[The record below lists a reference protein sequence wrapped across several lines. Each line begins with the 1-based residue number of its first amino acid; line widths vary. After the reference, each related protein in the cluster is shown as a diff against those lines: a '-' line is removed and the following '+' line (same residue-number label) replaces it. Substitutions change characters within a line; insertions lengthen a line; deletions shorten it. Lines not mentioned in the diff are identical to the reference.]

1 MSHEAERAVIML
13 WCARLAWA
21 LLPVSAGTALSDATD
36 DWATSPARVATV
48 LLWAAWA
55 VGLIA
60 LLAPRPWGL
69 TALRV
74 VAPAT
79 VFVSLLS
86 LSDASAGAAAV
97 AVIGSLVAAILALS
111 APVAQAAGNA
121 LAYGD
126 EVRFPLRIPLALFLA
141 PVPLAVVLITAGVS
155 VGPLLLADGN
165 YVVGVIVTVVGLAL
179 AIALARSLHALSVR
193 WLVLVPAGLVAVDPL
208 TLVDPVLIRR
218 EQILGVEQ
226 LPRARSVP
234 GSLDLRLGTVAGTI
248 AVSLHEPYP
257 FAHRRGRRDAAIEEA
272 RGILVATV
280 RPDAF
285 VQAAGARRIN
295 IPS

>member
-1 MSHEAERAVIML
+1 MRNEAERAVISL

-21 LLPVSAGTALSDATD
+21 LLPVSVGTALGDAIDAWST
-36 DWATSPARVATV
+36 APARVATV
-48 LLWAAWA
+48 LLWSAWA

-60 LLAPRPWGL
+60 LFAPRPWGL

-74 VAPAT
+74 IAPTSVILALLCLGSTSAT
-79 VFVSLLS
+79 VATVALIG
-86 LSDASAGAAAV
+86 AVVAAA
-97 AVIGSLVAAILALS
+97 LALS

-141 PVPLAVVLITAGVS
+141 PVPLAVALIAVGVS
-155 VGPLLLADGN
+155 AGPLLLANEN
-165 YVVGVIVTVVGLAL
+165 YVAGVIVSVVGLAL
-179 AIALARSLHALSVR
+179 AVVLARSLHALSVR

-208 TLVDPVLIRR
+208 TLVDPVLMRR
-218 EQILGVEQ
+218 EQILGVER

-234 GSLDLRLGTVAGTI
+234 DSLDLRLGTVAGTV

-272 RGILVATV
+272 TGILVATV
-280 RPDAF
+280 RPDEF
-285 VQAAGARRIN
+285 VQAAGARRIT
-295 IPS
+295 IP